1 MRTTIFPIFHVAAS
15 PVANHLWQS
24 TVFVLAVSL
33 LTFLFAKNRARIRY
47 MLWLAA
53 SAKFLI
59 PFSVLMAFGSL
70 IPLPTHGSHAV
81 QPSLISYAYI
91 ANQPFSGNA
100 ITGSFSN
107 QNLSSHMQAWLPA
120 TLASVWALGFAAV
133 LLTWYVR
140 WRQVSKILRR
150 SVPAD
155 ANREVELLR
164 RIENDS
170 NVRTRSR
177 FVVSRDVM
185 EPGVYGIFRPVML
198 WPAKLSAQLAD
209 AHLDAILAHEVAHV
223 QHRDN
228 LTASLHMIVEVI
240 FWFHPFVWWIER
252 KMLEERERAC
262 DEAVVRSGNRAEI
275 YAESLLKV
283 SRFCAELPLTCVAGI
298 TGADLSRRI
307 RSIMLS
313 HSSDLGIAKRL
324 VLVACA
330 VIAVAGPVAFGL
342 MQGTQPAGQVLRT
355 DGPLPTFEVISIK
368 PSKPGSGTFIGAAGH
383 GAPDD
388 RFIVK
393 NMSIKKLI
401 SWAYAGT
408 SLPLPLDQVSGGP
421 DWINS
426 NEYDIDAKLDD
437 AQVAAMKK
445 ASGRDQI
452 LQIRRMAQGLLRDRL
467 KLGVNDKTVTRP
479 VYDLVVARGGPKLQA
494 AKPDS
499 LSKIKFAGVQM
510 AFTAEPGE
518 MHAWSMPIS
527 ALARALSI
535 DSTIGR
541 PVLDKTGLQGNYA
554 FDLKWTPDFS
564 SPGGAMPGRSQG
576 PNAPG
581 PPESSGP
588 SIFSA
593 IQEQLGLKL
602 EPAKG
607 PVEAIEIVHIEKPS
621 EN

>member
-1 MRTTIFPIFHVAAS
+1 M
-15 PVANHLWQS
+15 
-24 TVFVLAVSL
+24 
-33 LTFLFAKNRARIRY
+33 
-47 MLWLAA
+47 
-53 SAKFLI
+53 
-59 PFSVLMAFGSL
+59 
-70 IPLPTHGSHAV
+70 
-81 QPSLISYAYI
+81 
-91 ANQPFSGNA
+91 
-100 ITGSFSN
+100 
-107 QNLSSHMQAWLPA
+107 
-120 TLASVWALGFAAV
+120 
-133 LLTWYVR
+133 
-140 WRQVSKILRR
+140 
-150 SVPAD
+150 
-155 ANREVELLR
+155 
-164 RIENDS
+164 
-170 NVRTRSR
+170 
-177 FVVSRDVM
+177 M

-198 WPAKLSAQLAD
+198 WPAKLSAHLED

-228 LTASLHMIVEVI
+228 LAASLHMIVEAI
-240 FWFHPFVWWIER
+240 FWFHPFAWWIER
-252 KMLEERERAC
+252 KLLEERERAC
-262 DEAVVRSGNRAEI
+262 DEAVVRSGSQVEI

-283 SRFCAELPLTCVAGI
+283 SRFCAELPLPCVAGI
-298 TGADLSRRI
+298 TGADLSKRI

-313 HSSDLGIAKRL
+313 HSSDLGMAKRL
-324 VLVACA
+324 VLAVCA
-330 VIAVAGPVAFGL
+330 VIAVAFPIGFGL
-342 MQGTQPAGQVLRT
+342 VQDTAPARQVLRT
-355 DGPLPTFEVISIK
+355 NGPLPTFEVISIK

-383 GAPDD
+383 AAPDD
-388 RFIVK
+388 RFIAK

-437 AQVAAMKK
+437 AQVATMKK

-467 KLGVNDKTVTRP
+467 KLAVNDTTVMRP

-499 LSKIKFAGVQM
+499 LSKIKVAGVQM

-527 ALARALSI
+527 ALARALSV

-541 PVLDKTGLQGNYA
+541 PVLDKTGLTGNYA
-554 FDLKWTPDFS
+554 FDLKWTPEVG
-564 SPGGAMPGRSQG
+564 SPGAMPGRSPDG
-576 PNAPG
+576 VDAPG
-581 PPESSGP
+581 PDSSGP
-588 SIFSA
+588 SIFTA
-593 IQEQLGLKL
+593 VQEQLGLKL
-602 EPAKG
+602 EPARG